1 MKILVTL
8 LMMAVIF
15 LSGIVFG
22 MNRDTIS
29 QPPVNELSA
38 EQETVEVKEEVKE
51 EVAIAVP
58 PAADMEMQP
67 DLAGDS
73 PAFHTQKAASVLGAA
88 VKGFFEIIM
97 QFMYQ
102 TAQLFF

>member
-22 MNRDTIS
+22 MNRDTVS
-29 QPPVNELSA
+29 EPPAKEKQAEEAVEL
-38 EQETVEVKEEVKE
+38 E
-51 EVAIAVP
+51 EVAKEEPVIASHPEVE
-58 PAADMEMQP
+58 MEIQP
-67 DLAGDS
+67 EIAGDG